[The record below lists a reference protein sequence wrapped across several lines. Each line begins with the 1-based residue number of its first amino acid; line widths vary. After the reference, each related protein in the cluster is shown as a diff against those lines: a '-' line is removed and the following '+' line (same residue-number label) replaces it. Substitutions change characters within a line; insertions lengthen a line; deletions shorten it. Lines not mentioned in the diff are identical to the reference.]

1 MLSNIKYE
9 YLHIL
14 AIPAVNYIYNVDC
27 DEGAV
32 LPSVIS
38 IFIALKF
45 WRQAKD
51 QQIILGFLFFAV
63 TMGLFTQ
70 YWGITGLHLFTGGFV
85 IWPVL
90 VLLLGD
96 RFPWPLAYPLTF
108 IGTLIPNLY
117 GAGIAADWTGG
128 WFFGVGGAGFRD
140 GLFLVPLET
149 LIVAVVLNQ
158 FGIFM
163 RRRGYFNRRVG
174 TPEDVYP
181 EDRDRRAL
189 AGCEP
194 IGKER
199 QNERKRP

>member
-1 MLSNIKYE
+1 MKSITE
-9 YLHIL
+9 QRFFDPVL
-14 AIPAVNYIYNVDC
+14 ARLTMFEGTAV
-27 DEGAV
+27 A
-32 LPSVIS
+32 LFIS
-38 IFIALKF
+38 ILLLLKF

-108 IGTLIPNLY
+108 VGTLIPNLY

>member
-1 MLSNIKYE
+1 MKSITE
-9 YLHIL
+9 QRFFDPVL
-14 AIPAVNYIYNVDC
+14 ARLTMFEGTAV
-27 DEGAV
+27 A
-32 LPSVIS
+32 LFIS
-38 IFIALKF
+38 ILLLLKF

-70 YWGITGLHLFTGGFV
+70 YWGITGLQLFTGGFV

>member
-1 MLSNIKYE
+1 MKSITE
-9 YLHIL
+9 QRFFDPVL
-14 AIPAVNYIYNVDC
+14 ARLTMFEGTAV
-27 DEGAV
+27 A
-32 LPSVIS
+32 LFIS
-38 IFIALKF
+38 ILLLLKF

-174 TPEDVYP
+174 TTEDVYP
-181 EDRDRRAL
+181 EDRDRRA
-189 AGCEP
+189 
-194 IGKER
+194 
-199 QNERKRP
+199 NRKGETE

>member
-1 MLSNIKYE
+1 MKSITE
-9 YLHIL
+9 QRFFDPVL
-14 AIPAVNYIYNVDC
+14 ARLTMFEGTAVP
-27 DEGAV
+27 
-32 LPSVIS
+32 LFIS
-38 IFIALKF
+38 ILLLLKF

-181 EDRDRRAL
+181 EYRERRAL

>member
-1 MLSNIKYE
+1 MKSITE
-9 YLHIL
+9 QRFFDPVL
-14 AIPAVNYIYNVDC
+14 ARLTMFEGTAVP
-27 DEGAV
+27 
-32 LPSVIS
+32 LFIS
-38 IFIALKF
+38 ILLLLKF
-45 WRQAKD
+45 WRQAKH